1 MLEKGRASP
10 LPIDGHSEEI
20 KKLSGEIQ
28 VEKDSTRLL
37 ILVKEF
43 TRLLDE
49 QHASKEPKP
58 PGEKASPSAA

>member
-1 MLEKGRASP
+1 
-10 LPIDGHSEEI
+10 LPIDGHSEAI
-20 KKLSGEIQ
+20 KRLSAEIQ

-49 QHASKEPKP
+49 EHASKEPKP
-58 PGEKASPSAA
+58 QGKKANPSAA